1 MAWESS
7 GGWQG
12 GQAGVVDDV
21 LVQESQRAFMS
32 RVHGW
37 MFAGLALTGVMA
49 MVTLANEALLRVA
62 VQNRMALFLVQL
74 GVVFGLSIL
83 APKLSGPVAAVMFAG
98 YAALTGVTMSVIFL
112 IYTASSIGQVFF
124 ITAATYGAM
133 AVYGTVTK
141 KDLSGWGT
149 FLFMGLIGIVIAS
162 VVNFFIKSSAVSFVT
177 ACAGVLVFAGL
188 TAYDVQ
194 KLREYHA
201 GTGFK
206 STATVAIVGALTL
219 YLDFINLFL
228 SLLRLLGNRRD

>member
-7 GGWQG
+7 GGWQSG
-12 GQAGVVDDV
+12 REAAVDSV

-37 MFAGLALTGVMA
+37 MFAGLALTGAMALVTVTNQALLQVALEYRMGLLLAELGLVMA
-49 MVTLANEALLRVA
+49 
-62 VQNRMALFLVQL
+62 
-74 GVVFGLSIL
+74 LSFL
-83 APKLSGPVAAVMFAG
+83 APRLSGPVAAMMFLG
-98 YAALTGVTMSVIFL
+98 YSAMTGVTLSVLFL
-112 IYTASSIGQVFF
+112 IYTAGSLAQVFF
-124 ITAATYGAM
+124 ITSAVYGAM

-149 FLFMGLIGIVIAS
+149 FLFMGLIGIVVAGL
-162 VVNFFIKSSAVSFVT
+162 VNLFFRSDAVSFVT

-188 TAYDVQ
+188 TAYDTQ

-201 GTGFK
+201 GTGYQ
-206 STATVAIVGALTL
+206 STTAVSIRGALTL

-228 SLLRLLGNRRD
+228 SLVRLLGKRR

>member
-7 GGWQG
+7 GGWQS
-12 GQAGVVDDV
+12 GQASSVDDV

-62 VQNRMALFLVQL
+62 VQNRMALFLVEL
-74 GVVFGLSIL
+74 GVVFFLSIL
-83 APKLSGPVAAVMFAG
+83 APRLSGAVASVLFLA
-98 YAALTGVTMSVIFL
+98 YAALTGVTLSVLFL
-112 IYTASSIGQVFF
+112 IYTAGSIAQAFF
-124 ITAATYGAM
+124 VTSATYGAM
-133 AVYGTVTK
+133 AIYGTVTK

-149 FLFMGLIGIVIAS
+149 FLFMGLVGIVIAG
-162 VVNFFIKSSAVSFVT
+162 VVNLFVHSSAVSFVS

-188 TAYDVQ
+188 TAYDTQ

-201 GTGFK
+201 GTGFQ
-206 STATVAIVGALTL
+206 STATVSIVGALTL

-228 SLLRLLGNRRD
+228 SLVRLMGKRRD

>member
-7 GGWQG
+7 GDWRTGR
-12 GQAGVVDDV
+12 ASEVDSV

-37 MFAGLALTGVMA
+37 MFAGLLVTGLAALF
-49 MVTLANEALLRVA
+49 TLSNEGLLRTVA
-62 VQNRMALFLVQL
+62 QYRMGFIVAELGLVLALSF
-74 GVVFGLSIL
+74 L
-83 APKLSGPVAAVMFAG
+83 APRLSGPVAAAMFMG
-98 YAALTGVTMSVIFL
+98 YSVLTGMTLSVLFL
-112 IYTASSIGQVFF
+112 IYTAGSIAQVFF
-124 ITAATYGAM
+124 ITGAVYGTM

-149 FLFMGLIGIVIAS
+149 FLFMGLIGILIAG
-162 VVNFFIKSSAVSFVT
+162 VVNIFVRSDMVSFVT

-188 TAYDVQ
+188 TAYDIQ

-201 GTGFK
+201 GTGFN
-206 STATVAIVGALTL
+206 SAATVSIVGALTL

-228 SLLRLLGNRRD
+228 SLLRLLGRRR

>member
-12 GQAGVVDDV
+12 GQAGSVDDV

-49 MVTLANEALLRVA
+49 MVTLANETLLRMA

-83 APKLSGPVAAVMFAG
+83 APRLSGPVAALMFAG
-98 YAALTGVTMSVIFL
+98 YAALTGVTLSVIFL

-141 KDLSGWGT
+141 KDLSSWGT
-149 FLFMGLIGIVIAS
+149 FLFMGLIGIVIAG
-162 VVNFFIKSSAVSFVT
+162 VVNFFIQSSAVSFVM

-194 KLREYHA
+194 KLRDYHA
-201 GTGFK
+201 GAGFK
-206 STATVAIVGALTL
+206 SATAVSIVGALTL

>member
-12 GQAGVVDDV
+12 GQAARVDDV

-49 MVTLANEALLRVA
+49 MVTLANETLLRMA
-62 VQNRMALFLVQL
+62 VQNRMVLFVVQL

-83 APKLSGPVAAVMFAG
+83 APRLSGPVAAAMFAG
-98 YAALTGVTMSVIFL
+98 YAALTGVTLSVIFL

-162 VVNFFIKSSAVSFVT
+162 VVNFFIQSSAVSFVT

-206 STATVAIVGALTL
+206 STTAVSIVGALTL

>member
-7 GGWQG
+7 GGWQSG
-12 GQAGVVDDV
+12 REAEVDSV

-49 MVTLANEALLRVA
+49 LLTVTNQALLQIALEYRMGLILAELGLV
-62 VQNRMALFLVQL
+62 MALSF
-74 GVVFGLSIL
+74 L
-83 APKLSGPVAAVMFAG
+83 APRLSGPVAAMMFLG
-98 YAALTGVTMSVIFL
+98 YSAMNGVTLSVLFL
-112 IYTASSIGQVFF
+112 IYTAGSLAQVFF
-124 ITAATYGAM
+124 ITSAVYGAM

-149 FLFMGLIGIVIAS
+149 FLFMGLIGILVAGL
-162 VVNFFIKSSAVSFVT
+162 VNLFIRSDAVSFVT

-188 TAYDVQ
+188 TAYDTQ

-201 GTGFK
+201 GTGYQ
-206 STATVAIVGALTL
+206 STAAVSIVGALTL

-228 SLLRLLGNRRD
+228 SLVRLLGKRR

>member
-12 GQAGVVDDV
+12 GRVAEVDSV

-49 MVTLANEALLRVA
+49 LVTVTNQALLQVA
-62 VQNRMALFLVQL
+62 LEYRMGLLLAELGLVMALSF
-74 GVVFGLSIL
+74 L
-83 APKLSGPVAAVMFAG
+83 APRLSGPVAALMFLG
-98 YAALTGVTMSVIFL
+98 YSAMTGVTLSVLFL
-112 IYTASSIGQVFF
+112 IYTAGSLAQVFF
-124 ITAATYGAM
+124 ITSAVYGAM

-149 FLFMGLIGIVIAS
+149 FLFMGLIGILVAGL
-162 VVNFFIKSSAVSFVT
+162 VNLFIRSDAVSFVT

-188 TAYDVQ
+188 TAYDTQ

-201 GTGFK
+201 GTGYQ
-206 STATVAIVGALTL
+206 STTTVSIRGALTL

-228 SLLRLLGNRRD
+228 SLVRLLGKRR